1 MAIRR
6 LVKGLAT
13 AKVLARKVKR
23 AKKVLFVDSAE
34 KPRF

>member
-6 LVKGLAT
+6 LVKGLET

-23 AKKVLFVDSAE
+23 VKKVLFVKRVTPSGN
-34 KPRF
+34 